1 MDAERAKK
9 EASTRSTI
17 RPPRRRVDQ
26 VEREKQH
33 STHRQARRLF
43 FPAFRAETLASWQT
57 RGRTPFFPFRFAPQT
72 PFARFLPNVH
82 GFVFRPAWFRE
93 STYAFGSEAKGF
105 FA

>member
-43 FPAFRAETLASWQT
+43 FPAFRAETLADA
-57 RGRTPFFPFRFAPQT
+57 RPDAFFSFSFC
-72 PFARFLPNVH
+72 
-82 GFVFRPAWFRE
+82 PADTIRSLSAERAWVCFQ
-93 STYAFGSEAKGF
+93 ADVV
-105 FA
+105 